1 MIDPATVQKIIDSA
15 NIVEVVSD
23 FVNLRKRG
31 VSYVGLCPFHADRNP
46 SFYVSP
52 SKNICKCF
60 SCGEGGTPVHFV
72 MKHEQLSYAE
82 ALKYLARKYNIA
94 VEEREQTDEE
104 KQLANER
111 ESLFIVNEYARE
123 FFTDCLLHSEEGID
137 IGLSYFRERGLRN
150 ETIKRFGLGY
160 SPESRSTLTDAAI
173 QKGYQMKYLVDS
185 GVTLQFEDNRPPV
198 DRFRGRVIFP
208 VYTVSGKTV
217 AFGGRILVKKEKVG
231 KYVNSPENAIYSKS
245 RELYGLYQAKRAIV
259 KENKCFMVEGYMDV
273 LSMYQSGVENVVA
286 SSGTALT
293 VQQIRLLHRFTDN
306 ITVLYDGDAAGIK
319 AALRGIDLLLE
330 EGMHIKVVLLPDGED
345 PDSFA
350 RSHSAEEFRRYI
362 NDAEDD
368 FIHFKISLL
377 LDETANDPIRRAGVI
392 SDIVR
397 SISLIPD
404 AIERAVY
411 VQTTS
416 QRLNMDE
423 QLLLGEVKKA
433 QRGHRASS
441 SSYNQ
446 SSTPIA
452 ASGTPSVE
460 EDSIENEVKSAS
472 MPDKCEWELLKQII
486 RHGNELVRLVE
497 NDEEFT
503 IELSRLAGE
512 ELDED
517 GLRFGSLIMQKIL
530 DEAVGVCLAERKDTI
545 QYFTNHPDSDISRL
559 AVELSADRY
568 QLSKVYDRMESK
580 VGETEDFIRKN
591 QIRRGSL
598 VIREIYN
605 IKNNY
610 IIESLRKI
618 QNEMIKVQRDGD
630 NDAILHLMQQMAEL
644 NEMKCRFAQAL
655 GERTV
660 I

>member
-1 MIDPATVQKIIDSA
+1 
-15 NIVEVVSD
+15 
-23 FVNLRKRG
+23 
-31 VSYVGLCPFHADRNP
+31 
-46 SFYVSP
+46 
-52 SKNICKCF
+52 
-60 SCGEGGTPVHFV
+60 
-72 MKHEQLSYAE
+72 
-82 ALKYLARKYNIA
+82 
-94 VEEREQTDEE
+94 
-104 KQLANER
+104 
-111 ESLFIVNEYARE
+111 
-123 FFTDCLLHSEEGID
+123 
-137 IGLSYFRERGLRN
+137 
-150 ETIKRFGLGY
+150 
-160 SPESRSTLTDAAI
+160 
-173 QKGYQMKYLVDS
+173 
-185 GVTLQFEDNRPPV
+185 
-198 DRFRGRVIFP
+198 
-208 VYTVSGKTV
+208 
-217 AFGGRILVKKEKVG
+217 
-231 KYVNSPENAIYSKS
+231 
-245 RELYGLYQAKRAIV
+245 
-259 KENKCFMVEGYMDV
+259 MDV

-610 IIESLRKI
+610 IIENLRKI